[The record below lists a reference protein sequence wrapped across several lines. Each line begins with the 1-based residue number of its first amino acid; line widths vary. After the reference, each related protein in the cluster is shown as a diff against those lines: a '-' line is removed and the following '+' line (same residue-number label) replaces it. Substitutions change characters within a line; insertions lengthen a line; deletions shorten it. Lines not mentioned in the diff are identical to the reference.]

1 MSSNSALLSSDWKV
15 FLDGVEIPHQGFNIE
30 FVKNQLSRGMI
41 NLEPDFALVKLR
53 PQTVVTIFANDQY
66 PEDDI
71 NFASER
77 DRVLNRYY
85 LYWEGL
91 TTGLTYSKSPTTRL
105 VRLNCES
112 MFGPWTRAKAFAFGV
127 GAYAKSNVLSGSL
140 EINPN
145 VNVGQDIYSLTAL
158 AEETAKKD
166 DRDFAT
172 RVIEATAKLCSLNA
186 NTRLQTT
193 RYNLFNKITG
203 VADRSFNTLIGP
215 MALGLFT
222 YSVQV
227 LNEQSSIFGVLS
239 HYQQYAFFSNYE
251 LPAPVPQVVEE
262 GEAQISQGL
271 GPLYAYPRKF
281 KRTQL
286 MLLPETYFLMPPPCN
301 LIFPDDIRSL
311 TVDRSYYTESTRT
324 LVEDPHAAGADYTF
338 YLAPPS
344 IIRNLTDSDRGAL
357 GAAELVGLVTSS
369 IGTTDTDLTSPYQTK
384 IGDAIFSP
392 FLANSN
398 EELEKGIIASLESY
412 PFESLAAQAKAENS
426 DDSFVKAYQSFMTAV
441 AEYRHNLAS
450 YNRVMSLELN
460 GVRDLAPGFTA
471 AVFDSDITYLAHV
484 EGIALSV
491 DPLGTE
497 TTSVTLNRARPL
509 TFVDYSELDKL
520 VSDVREIANRAI
532 FDIENLELLS
542 ELDSLANQAVSLDD
556 FVSPGPLTDTQT
568 QARILEIEQNAA
580 REVQTILQPLK
591 EQFDIPL
598 PPAFLNQELSD
609 LRELDQLYQTLLGC
623 KPLYTSKYTTDELA
637 DTFNPGGGSELA
649 AATAELGALYSY
661 ATATTTLNNIFKMGE
676 TQRVF
681 SQGATAAL
689 ESWQDVNN
697 REDVLGINTHEW
709 ANRNFLRR
717 RRLPLSEFLSNHELQ
732 LDEHISTGITRKVF
746 YSLVPTALEG
756 NPGGWDDTIFSKL
769 VLDRGDDPIIETLR
783 QNAPDHLK
791 TGFRQ
796 QLVREYSIRHFGS
809 RAFNG

>member
-15 FLDGVEIPHQGFNIE
+15 LLDGVEIPHQGFNIE

-71 NFASER
+71 NFATER

-91 TTGLTYSKSPTTRL
+91 TTGVTYSKSPTTRL

-140 EINPN
+140 EVNPN
-145 VNVGQDIYSLTAL
+145 DDIGQDVYSLTAL
-158 AEETAKKD
+158 AEETAKND
-166 DRDFAT
+166 NRDFAT

-193 RYNLFNKITG
+193 RYNLFNKISG
-203 VADRSFNTLIGP
+203 VADNSFSNLIGP

-227 LNEQSSIFGVLS
+227 LNEQSSVFGVLN

-251 LPAPVPQVVEE
+251 LPAPVPQAVEE
-262 GEAQISQGL
+262 GEAQISQGQ

-324 LVEDPHAAGADYTF
+324 LVEDPHAVGSDYTF

-344 IIRNLTDSDRGAL
+344 IIRNLTASDRGAL
-357 GAAELVGLVTSS
+357 GAGELVGLVTSS
-369 IGTTDTDLTSPYQTK
+369 ISTTDTDLTSPYQTK
-384 IGDAIFSP
+384 IGDAIFSS

-398 EELEKGIIASLESY
+398 EELEKGIVASLESY
-412 PFESLAAQAKAENS
+412 PFESLAAQAKSENS

-484 EGIALSV
+484 ESISLSV

-497 TTSVTLNRARPL
+497 TTSVTLNKARPL
-509 TFVDYSELDKL
+509 TFVDYSELDKV
-520 VSDVREIANRAI
+520 VSKVKEISNRAI
-532 FDIENLELLS
+532 FDLENADL
-542 ELDSLANQAVSLDD
+542 
-556 FVSPGPLTDTQT
+556 PRIPLTSKTPLTGIQV

-580 REVQTILQPLK
+580 REVQSILQPLK

-609 LRELDQLYQTLLGC
+609 LRELDKLYQTLLGC

-649 AATAELGALYSY
+649 AATAELGTLYSY

-681 SQGATAAL
+681 SKGSTAAL

-717 RRLPLSEFLSNHELQ
+717 KRLPLSGFLSNHDLQ

-756 NPGGWDDTIFSKL
+756 NPEGWDDTIFSKL
-769 VLDRGDDPIIETLR
+769 VLDRGDDPIIGTLR
-783 QNAPDHLK
+783 QNAPDHFK

-796 QLVREYSIRHFGS
+796 QLIREYSIRHFGS